1 MAAPGP
7 AFRPG
12 RDHEDGLTHDLAP
25 GDRPMK
31 PARMPDDEWE
41 ARVALAACYRLVAQL
56 GLDDMIYNHIS
67 LRVPGRPGE
76 FLLNPYGLLFDEITA
91 SSLVRIDIH
100 GRKLEDSPYAV
111 NAAAFVIH
119 GALHEGRHDAA
130 CVLHTH
136 SDASVAVSAQAAG
149 LLPLSQFAMRFH
161 RRQAFHDYEGVAI
174 DRDEQARLVRDFGTH
189 PVMLLRN
196 HGVLTV
202 GRTAAEAFMLLYYF
216 ERAARIQLQMQA
228 AVAGGAGPLVVPPD
242 AVCERAARQF
252 WEQQGDILVA
262 GEREW
267 PALVR
272 RLARLAPPGSPPH
285 DS

>member
-1 MAAPGP
+1 MRP
-7 AFRPG
+7 A
-12 RDHEDGLTHDLAP
+12 HISES
-25 GDRPMK
+25 
-31 PARMPDDEWE
+31 EWQ
-41 ARVALAACYRLVAQL
+41 ARVALSACYRLVAQL

-76 FLLNPYGLLFDEITA
+76 FLLNPYGMLFEEITA
-91 SSLVRIDIH
+91 SSLVRIDLQ
-100 GRKLEDSPYAV
+100 GRKLEDTPYEV

-119 GALHEGRHDAA
+119 GAVHESRHDAQ

-136 SDASVAVSAQAAG
+136 SDASVAVSAQAEG
-149 LLPLSQFAMRFH
+149 LLPLSQFAMRFYQ
-161 RRQAFHDYEGVAI
+161 RQAFHDYEGVAI
-174 DRDEQARLVRDFGTH
+174 DLDEQARLVRDFGTH

-228 AVAGGAGPLVVPPD
+228 AAAGGAGPIVVPPHE
-242 AVCERAARQF
+242 VCERAARQF
-252 WEQQGDILVA
+252 WEQQGDILTA

-267 PALVR
+267 PALMR
-272 RLARLAPPGSPPH
+272 KLARGTAASGTPGH
-285 DS
+285 DA